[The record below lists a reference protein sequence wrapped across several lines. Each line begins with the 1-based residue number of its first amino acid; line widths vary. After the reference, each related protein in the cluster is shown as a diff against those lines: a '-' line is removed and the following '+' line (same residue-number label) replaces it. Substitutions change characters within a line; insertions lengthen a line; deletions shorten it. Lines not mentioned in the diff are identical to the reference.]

1 MILQLISVLFSSGNR
16 RGQTTTVSK
25 KRENGLYDV
34 SVFKTLSEEDLRPE
48 TVFGCVLTIPG
59 TEYSI
64 KEETM
69 YFPGK
74 GKIYNIDSYQF

>member
-1 MILQLISVLFSSGNR
+1 MF
-16 RGQTTTVSK
+16 
-25 KRENGLYDV
+25 DV
-34 SVFKTLSEEDLRPE
+34 AVFKTLSEEELRRE

-74 GKIYNIDSYQF
+74 GICHEVWIYVAFYEYVRNNSEVLLLLVIWV

>member
-1 MILQLISVLFSSGNR
+1 MGH
-16 RGQTTTVSK
+16 TTTVSK
-25 KRENGLYDV
+25 KRESGLFDV
-34 SVFKTLSEEDLRPE
+34 TVFKELSEKELRPE
-48 TVFGCVLTIPG
+48 TVFGCILTIPG

-74 GKIYNIDSYQF
+74 GNNLKL